1 MRTETQASYA
11 CAGTWLFI
19 MYGGLRQEQL
29 KDDDEIRGRG
39 ITSVGP
45 STARALVLNVHL
57 CPVQCF
63 CLATWHGDVQ

>member
-45 STARALVLNVHL
+45 STARVFGTERALVTNLSGL
-57 CPVQCF
+57 
-63 CLATWHGDVQ
+63 